1 MKTIYIDVYFLLN
14 FTVDLLAIYFA
25 SKIIRVNIKNIKLLL
40 ISFIGAMYSVLD
52 VLISLNILLRALLF
66 LFVSFIVILVMGR
79 KISLGRRIKLFIA
92 FFILMAL
99 IGGLVYFLY
108 SLLAR
113 CFEYQ
118 PTAEPQNRK
127 LLILSILIIASFSI
141 IKLISALFARARSG
155 KSAAVSIRLLD
166 KRIACEALVDTGNL
180 LKDPIDSTPVMMI
193 TRRIAERIMPHGIPE
208 DVSSVH
214 GELKRYVRI
223 IPITK
228 GKERVMC
235 LGFLPE
241 YSEVKVKNRW
251 ERVKLIFV
259 IDNDVAD
266 FGGFAALI
274 PASVLEI

>member
-25 SKIIRVNIKNIKLLL
+25 SKILRINIKNIRLLL
-40 ISFIGAMYSVLD
+40 ISFIGAVYSVAD
-52 VLISLNILLRALLF
+52 VLIKLNLLLRLLLF
-66 LFVSFIVILVMGR
+66 LSVSILVILIMGR
-79 KISLGRRIKLFIA
+79 KISLIRRIKLFTV

-113 CFEYQ
+113 CFEYK

-127 LLILSILIIASFSI
+127 LLILSILIIVSFSV
-141 IKLISALFARARSG
+141 IKLVSALFARTRSG
-155 KSAAVSIRLLD
+155 KSAAVSIKLLD
-166 KRIACEALVDTGNL
+166 KRIECEALVDTGNL
-180 LKDPIDSTPVMMI
+180 LRDPIDSTAVMII
-193 TRRIAERIMPHGIPE
+193 TRSIAERIMPYGIPE

-214 GELKRYVRI
+214 GELKKYVRI

-235 LGFLPE
+235 LGFLPDR
-241 YSEVKVKNRW
+241 SEVKIKNRW
-251 ERVKLIFV
+251 ESVKLIFV
-259 IDNDVAD
+259 VDNDVTD

-274 PASVLEI
+274 PASILEI